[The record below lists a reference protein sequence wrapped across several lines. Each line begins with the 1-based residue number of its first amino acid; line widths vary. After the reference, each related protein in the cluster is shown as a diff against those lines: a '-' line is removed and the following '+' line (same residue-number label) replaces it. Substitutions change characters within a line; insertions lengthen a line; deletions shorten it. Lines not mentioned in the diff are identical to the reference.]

1 MCVLVRSSDFRFLSV
16 LTNTETVVNAAAHF
30 LHTLDSPGL
39 EQPVAATW
47 LLKSFQQP

>member
-1 MCVLVRSSDFRFLSV
+1 MTLDFLSV
-16 LTNTETVVNAAAHF
+16 LTNTETLVDAAAHF
-30 LHTLDSPGL
+30 IDTLDSPSL